1 MLLDKNSLAVCFED
15 RKVLMAYGNREKV
28 IYSVS
33 INANADIFIDD
44 NIIDTKLVVPIIVN
58 FIRSNNIRP
67 KNIMYVLKD
76 EEVVVRNFELPQ
88 MPDASLQKSVE
99 WEVGQYLPDEGKDYY
114 ISYELQEKI
123 NEKDRKAY
131 KVMVAAAPKSKINRY
146 VELTNTLGLKLRAI
160 DFSSNCV
167 ARVFKDYFN
176 ANSSIKNIGIINI
189 GINKSV
195 ITFLEEG
202 RFAMQRQIP
211 FGINNLARIVL
222 QYMPIGVRDTS
233 ISHEDIIKALDLHLS
248 DELNVRAQNIFTNAF
263 GNLGKAIQFYTAGR
277 VQKNI
282 DQICFIGEGTE
293 VKGLRELM
301 ENYFGV
307 PIKKID
313 NVDDLNLKI
322 RVSSGLDLKT
332 YINNIGLLMR
342 KE

>member
-1 MLLDKNSLAVCFED
+1 MLFDKNSLAVCFED

-33 INANADIFIDD
+33 IKANADIFIDD

>member
-1 MLLDKNSLAVCFED
+1 MLFDKNSLAVCFED

-233 ISHEDIIKALDLHLS
+233 ISHKDIIKALDLHLS